1 MREAQKPDH
10 VSLNSLLS
18 RLKDGRYM
26 VPDFQREFE
35 WRARDIRDLARSIFL
50 DYYIGSLLL
59 WRGTKENFAGLSCEP
74 LYAQKEGH
82 PEYIVLDGQQ
92 RLTAINY
99 AFVAPDLKLRHRAN
113 RFIYFIRVDR
123 FMEERYDD
131 AFDFWYVTP
140 GRGHGT
146 AGWTAIGWPAEKQY
160 DEHIFPL
167 AVVGGGGW
175 DLPNWVQG
183 YTAHW
188 QKKADGAPTGAD
200 RANALIYAANAQK
213 FGEHVKSITEA
224 FQISYIELDRDLAID
239 KVCDIFTQIN
249 SKGVRLDVF
258 DLLNALLKPKGV
270 QLKTLWRDA
279 EPRLSFVAG
288 GKLNVYILQVMSLL
302 RQSYCS
308 PQYLYYLLPG
318 VERKTRNAD
327 GSYERQVM
335 VATAEEFGQ
344 RWNDAVDSLAY
355 AIDRLRHPHEFGVT
369 SATYLPYF
377 SILPVF
383 AAGLAEIKGLP
394 PSQRLAAGGRF
405 RLWYWASIFT
415 NRYSASSETT
425 ASRDIQDL
433 RVWFGDETAEPAV
446 IAEFKRTAPSLELR
460 GETKKGNAI
469 YNAIFN
475 MAVIAGARD
484 WISGVIPQ
492 PSELDDHH
500 IVPKS
505 WGKVHLAGNLIDTI
519 LNRTPLT
526 DETNRAVIADQ
537 LPNAYLPRL
546 IADNGRANVEALM
559 QSHFINKDALDLLL
573 RDPFTPD
580 DFEAF
585 LRERQQ
591 TILASIQSLLI
602 GGRVDLPANLR
613 SLDEDIERVELA
625 LRAVIANRLDE
636 SLSKIPPHL
645 LPKIESRVKRELKR
659 NPGAVPERYETLS
672 GALEFADLTELLEI
686 ITGKSMETV
695 FIDLFPTREAV
706 NVKFGQLGELRNCI
720 RHSRSVSEIARKE
733 GEAAILWFEAAFKKA
748 DYRTAGLTL

>member
-10 VSLNSLLS
+10 VSLNSLLA

-35 WRARDIRDLARSIFL
+35 WKARDIRDLTRSIFL

-74 LYAQKEGH
+74 LYAQKEGQ
-82 PEYIVLDGQQ
+82 PEHIVLDGQQ

-99 AFVAPDLKLRHRAN
+99 AFVAPDVKLRHRAN
-113 RFIYFIRVDR
+113 RFIYFLRVNR
-123 FMEERYDD
+123 FMAERYDD
-131 AFDFWYVTP
+131 AFDFWYIAP

-146 AGWTAIGWPAEKQY
+146 VGWTAIGWPAEKQFN
-160 DEHIFPL
+160 EHVFPL
-167 AVVGGGGW
+167 AVVGAGGW
-175 DLPNWVQG
+175 ELPNWVQG
-183 YTAHW
+183 YVAHW
-188 QKKADGAPTGAD
+188 QKRAHEASNETD
-200 RANALIYAANAQK
+200 RADAAMHAVNAQK
-213 FGEHVKSITEA
+213 FGEHVRSITEA

-318 VERKTRNAD
+318 VERKTRNPD

-335 VATAEEFGQ
+335 VATAAEFHQ
-344 RWNDAVDSLAY
+344 RWDEAVEALAH
-355 AIDRLRHPHEFGVT
+355 AIERLRHPHEFGVT
-369 SATYLPYF
+369 SSTYLPYF

-383 AAGLAEIKGLP
+383 AAGLTEIKALP
-394 PSQRLAAGGRF
+394 PSQRLAAEGRF

-425 ASRDIQDL
+425 AARDIQDL
-433 RVWFGDETAEPAV
+433 RAWFGYEAAEPAV
-446 IAEFKRTAPSLELR
+446 IAEFKRAAASVDLR

-505 WGKVHLAGNLIDTI
+505 WGKAHLEGNLIDTI
-519 LNRTPLT
+519 LNRTPIT

-546 IADNGRANVEALM
+546 IADNGRAKVEALM
-559 QSHFINKDALDLLL
+559 QSHFISPLALDLLL
-573 RDPFTPD
+573 RDPFTAE
-580 DFEAF
+580 DFDAF
-585 LRERQQ
+585 LRERQR
-591 TILASIQSLLI
+591 TILAAVQSLLI
-602 GGRVDLPANLR
+602 GGRVDLPADLR
-613 SLDEDIERVELA
+613 SLDEDIERIELA
-625 LRAVIANRLDE
+625 LRAVVADRLDD
-636 SLSKIPPHL
+636 SVAKIPPHL
-645 LPKIESRVKRELKR
+645 QPKIDSRIARELKR
-659 NPGAVPERYETLS
+659 NPSAAPERYETLS
-672 GALEFADLTELLEI
+672 GVLEFADLTELLDI
-686 ITGKSMETV
+686 ITAKGMDV
-695 FIDLFPTREAV
+695 RFADVFPTREAL
-706 NVKFGQLGELRNCI
+706 NAKFGQLGELRNGI

-733 GEAAILWFEAAFKKA
+733 GEAAILWFEAALKKA
-748 DYRTAGLTL
+748 NQVSKAV